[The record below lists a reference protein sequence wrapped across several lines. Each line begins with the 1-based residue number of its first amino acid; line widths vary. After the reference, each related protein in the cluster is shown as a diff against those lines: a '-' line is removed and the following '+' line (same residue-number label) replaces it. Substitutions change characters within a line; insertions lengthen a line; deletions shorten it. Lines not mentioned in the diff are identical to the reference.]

1 MKTKTKCD
9 TDAMK
14 NSLPDLC
21 FIVMCVFQQT
31 SLHGTVHIC
40 GRILTDS
47 IIHLYREMLN
57 WNWRE
62 KHNVTFVEPAEL
74 FILHLKGRARIK
86 INHSGFID
94 SWPQCRGGRQKCWR
108 TKTVLKGKS
117 DFFFFR
123 SKHRVPYI
131 DCTAVTSGLFTL
143 LFIESGTSFSWIE
156 FLWKIEL
163 ETE

>member
-117 DFFFFR
+117 DFFFFSIQTPSTVYR
-123 SKHRVPYI
+123 LHCS
-131 DCTAVTSGLFTL
+131 DFWFTL
-143 LFIESGTSFSWIE
+143 LFRESGTSFSWIE